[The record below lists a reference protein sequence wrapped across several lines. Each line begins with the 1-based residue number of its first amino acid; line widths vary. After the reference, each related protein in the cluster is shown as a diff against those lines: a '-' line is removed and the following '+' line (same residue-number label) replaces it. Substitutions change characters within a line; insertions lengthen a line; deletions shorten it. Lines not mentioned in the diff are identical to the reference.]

1 MIRYEI
7 YRYPSGEYGLLCFG
21 ETDPD
26 DLPMPAMYEPIEV
39 GTWRQCAE
47 KLRELHPDLFR
58 HKVTIEVRNPTQ
70 SVRDYVNSIT
80 GTHLDQSLKR

>member
-1 MIRYEI
+1 VIRYRIEKSPYEADRWI
-7 YRYPSGEYGLLCFG
+7 LHNGSAFFG
-21 ETDPD
+21 
-26 DLPMPAMYEPIEV
+26 
-39 GTWRQCAE
+39 GTWRECAE

-58 HKVTIEVRNPTQ
+58 HKVTIEVRKPTQ